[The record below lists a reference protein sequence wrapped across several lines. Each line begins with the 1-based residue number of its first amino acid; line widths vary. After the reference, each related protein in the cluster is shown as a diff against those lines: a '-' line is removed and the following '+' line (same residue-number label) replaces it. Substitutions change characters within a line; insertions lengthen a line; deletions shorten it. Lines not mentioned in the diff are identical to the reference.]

1 MASGEPSWEEAIT
14 RAVQGAVR
22 SVINLR
28 DGSTSQSA
36 IQSTQSSS
44 NSTTT
49 TSTSTIDSTSNIN
62 TSSPNVSNE
71 VCILL
76 KRSNLYIYIPIDG

>member
-28 DGSTSQSA
+28 WFYKPVSDSVNA
-36 IQSTQSSS
+36 
-44 NSTTT
+44 
-49 TSTSTIDSTSNIN
+49 STIDSTSNIN

-76 KRSNLYIYIPIDG
+76 KRSHLYIYILKFNKPR

>member
-28 DGSTSQSA
+28 WFYKPVSDSVSDSVNA
-36 IQSTQSSS
+36 
-44 NSTTT
+44 
-49 TSTSTIDSTSNIN
+49 STIDSTSNIN

-76 KRSNLYIYIPIDG
+76 KRSHLYIYILKFNKPR